1 MIFSFGGSGMETQ
14 IEIPVKRITYTRGI
28 PERYAKVL
36 NELSMRCYEKRKVN
50 ERIFEDLV
58 VNLKFKYRDVGY
70 VVTYSDITAET
81 DEEPVHLVRVVDLS
95 GIMNNLGVLR
105 ARETVTIPIASAV
118 YYGCDT
124 DYRYLFNVDV
134 DTKWLRSV
142 YDRKE
147 IEFGVGSQ
155 RILREFMDDVAD
167 LLHEY
172 IPAVP

>member
-1 MIFSFGGSGMETQ
+1 METL
-14 IEIPVKRITYTRGI
+14 EIPVKRVTYTRNI

-36 NELSMRCYEKRKVN
+36 SELTWRCYEKRKVN

-58 VNLKFKYRDVGY
+58 VDLKFKYKDVGY

-95 GIMNNLGVLR
+95 GIINNLDILR
-105 ARETVTIPIASAV
+105 TRETVTIPIASAV
-118 YYGCDT
+118 YYGCDR
-124 DYRYLFNVDV
+124 DYEYLFNVDV
-134 DTKWLRSV
+134 DTRWLRSV

-147 IEFGVGSQ
+147 IAFGVGPQ
-155 RILREFMDDVAD
+155 RVIREFMDYVAD

-172 IPAVP
+172 IPAAP

>member
-1 MIFSFGGSGMETQ
+1 METL
-14 IEIPVKRITYTRGI
+14 EIPIKKIRYTKNI
-28 PERYAKVL
+28 PEKYVKML
-36 NELSMRCYEKRKVN
+36 NKLTWRCYEKRKIN

-58 VNLKFKYRDVGY
+58 VDLKFNYKDIGY

-95 GIMNNLGVLR
+95 DIINNLGILR

-118 YYGCDT
+118 YYGCDR
-124 DYRYLFNVDV
+124 DYEYLFNVDV
-134 DTKWLRSV
+134 DTRWLRNV

-147 IEFGVGSQ
+147 IVFGAGSQ
-155 RILREFMDDVAD
+155 SVIKEFMDYVAD

>member
-1 MIFSFGGSGMETQ
+1 METL
-14 IEIPVKRITYTRGI
+14 EIPIKRITYTKNI
-28 PERYAKVL
+28 PEKYDKVFS
-36 NELSMRCYEKRKVN
+36 ELSWRYSEKGKIN
-50 ERIFEDLV
+50 ERIFEGLV
-58 VNLKFKYRDVGY
+58 VDLKFKYKDIGY

-81 DEEPVHLVRVVDLS
+81 DEELVHLVRVVDLS
-95 GIMNNLGVLR
+95 NIVNNLDILR
-105 ARETVTIPIASAV
+105 TRETVTIPIASAV
-118 YYGCDT
+118 YYGCNT

-147 IEFGVGSQ
+147 LAFGVGSQ
-155 RILREFMDDVAD
+155 RVLREFMDDVAD

>member
-1 MIFSFGGSGMETQ
+1 METL
-14 IEIPVKRITYTRGI
+14 EIPVKRITYVKDI
-28 PERYAKVL
+28 PEKYAKVL
-36 NELSMRCYEKRKVN
+36 NELTWRCYEKRKVN
-50 ERIFEDLV
+50 ERIFEDLIV
-58 VNLKFKYRDVGY
+58 DLKFKYKDIGY

-81 DEEPVHLVRVVDLS
+81 DEEPAHLVRVVDLS
-95 GIMNNLGVLR
+95 NIVNNLDILR

-134 DTKWLRSV
+134 DTRWLRSV

-147 IEFGVGSQ
+147 IAYGVGSQ
-155 RILREFMDDVAD
+155 RVVREFMDDVAD
-167 LLHEY
+167 LLHEF

>member
-1 MIFSFGGSGMETQ
+1 METQ
-14 IEIPVKRITYTRGI
+14 IEVPVRKIRYTKNI
-28 PERYAKVL
+28 PERYAKVF
-36 NELSMRCYEKRKVN
+36 NELSMRCHEKGKVN
-50 ERIFEDLV
+50 ERVFEDLIV
-58 VNLKFKYRDVGY
+58 DLKLKYRDVGY
-70 VVTYSDITAET
+70 VVTYSNITAES

-95 GIMNNLGVLR
+95 GIINDLDILR
-105 ARETVTIPIASAV
+105 AREIVTIPIASAV

-124 DYRYLFNVDV
+124 DYEYMFNVDV

>member
-1 MIFSFGGSGMETQ
+1 METQ
-14 IEIPVKRITYTRGI
+14 IEIPIKRITYTRDI
-28 PERYAKVL
+28 PEKYAKVL
-36 NELSMRCYEKRKVN
+36 SELTWRCYEKRKVN
-50 ERIFEDLV
+50 ERVFEDLV
-58 VNLKFKYRDVGY
+58 VDLKFKYRDVGF
-70 VVTYSDITAET
+70 VVTYSDITVET

-95 GIMNNLGVLR
+95 GVMNNLGVLR

-118 YYGCDT
+118 YYGCDR
-124 DYRYLFNVDV
+124 DYEYLFNVDV
-134 DTKWLRSV
+134 DTRWLRSV

-147 IEFGVGSQ
+147 IEFGIGSQ